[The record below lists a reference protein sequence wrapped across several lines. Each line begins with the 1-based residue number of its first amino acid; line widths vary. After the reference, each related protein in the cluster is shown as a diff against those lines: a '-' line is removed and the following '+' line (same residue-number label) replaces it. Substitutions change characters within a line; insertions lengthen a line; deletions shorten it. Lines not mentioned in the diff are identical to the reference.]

1 MIESIELAC
10 GRTPDAPPL
19 ILEAH
24 SGVTIFVG
32 PNNCGK
38 SALLEAL
45 HKTVAERTRANN
57 PPKPSA
63 LKCVRLTPFNKDLL
77 QEHPSFSGR
86 TSGEVI
92 QLPLGTMDLDNW
104 ISTLQS
110 QWQADHGKVFRQHF
124 CIWMNGAKRLAMLPD
139 EQNANLQNPSTP
151 LARLFVDNKRRAS
164 FQKAVFEGIGHY
176 PVIDSMENFG
186 TLKLAFSTE
195 KPISDVERSLN
206 DNYRKFLKKCIS
218 APNASD
224 GFNAYVGMLGTLHAT
239 DHKTILIDEPEA
251 FLHPALART
260 LGKQIAKR
268 SQGKHVYIAT
278 HSAEFLMGAVEAGVP
293 VRIIRLQYQN
303 NAATACLLDSDEL
316 KIFMHDPLLRS
327 ANVLS
332 GLFSRSVVVTE
343 ADTDR
348 AFYQEINTRLLSRRD
363 ARGIE
368 NALFLNA
375 QNKQTVP
382 RIVGLLRKMGVPCA
396 GVVDLDVVSEGG
408 TNWTNQATSIG
419 IPVAMRTS
427 VEASRRSTF
436 DSLKAVSKD
445 NDKKEYKRNGGIN
458 LLEGGEK
465 EAAEAFLS
473 VLGKYGLFVV
483 PTGEIE
489 SWLPDLDI
497 PRAKYTWLRQIFE
510 KMGTDPM
517 ETGYV
522 NPSEGDVWD
531 FIGSLQAW
539 LNNQARKGMEPT
551 RTIPDDSM

>member
-1 MIESIELAC
+1 M
-10 GRTPDAPPL
+10 
-19 ILEAH
+19 
-24 SGVTIFVG
+24 
-32 PNNCGK
+32 
-38 SALLEAL
+38 LEAL
-45 HKTVAERTRANN
+45 YKMVAERTRANN
-57 PPKPSA
+57 PPKASA
-63 LKCVRLTPFNKDLL
+63 LKKVVLTPFNTNVL

-86 TSGEVI
+86 TAGEVI
-92 QLPLGTMDLDNW
+92 QLPLGTMDLESW
-104 ISTLQS
+104 TSTLQTH
-110 QWQADHGKVFRQHF
+110 WETDHGKGFRQHF
-124 CIWMNGAKRLAMLPD
+124 CIWMNGAKRLVMLPD
-139 EQNANLQNPSTP
+139 EKNVSLQNPTTP
-151 LARLFVDNKRRAS
+151 LARLFIDDERRAS
-164 FQKAVFEGIGHY
+164 FQKAVFAGIGHY
-176 PVIDSMENFG
+176 PVIDSMDTFG

-195 KPISDVERSLN
+195 EPVPALERSL
-206 DNYRKFLKKCIS
+206 DDKYREFLKKSIS

-239 DHKTILIDEPEA
+239 DHKVILVDEPEA

-260 LGKQIAKR
+260 LGKQIAIR

-293 VRIIRLQYQN
+293 VRIVRLQYQN
-303 NAATACLLDSDEL
+303 DTATACLLDSDEL
-316 KIFMHDPLLRS
+316 KTFMHDPLLRS

-348 AFYQEINTRLLSRRD
+348 AFYQEINTRLLSKQD

-419 IPVAMRTS
+419 IPTAMRTS
-427 VEASRRSTF
+427 VEASRKSTF
-436 DSLKAVSKD
+436 DSLKAVSND
-445 NDKKEYKRNGGIN
+445 NDPKAYKRDGGIN
-458 LLEGGEK
+458 LLEGGDK
-465 EAAEAFLS
+465 EAAEAFLVS
-473 VLGKYGLFVV
+473 LAEYGLFVV

-489 SWLPDLDI
+489 SWLPNLDI

-510 KMGTDPM
+510 KMGTNPT
-517 ETGYV
+517 EAGYV
-522 NPSEGDVWD
+522 NPSEGDVWE
-531 FIGSLQAW
+531 FIGSLQNW
-539 LNNQARKGMEPT
+539 LNNQARKGMAPT
-551 RTIPDDSM
+551 PTNPDV